1 MQVGKKRDSFR
12 KQSLTAIVCAVIDR
26 KKAIVC
32 NQICTYKTNKKTQI
46 IEERISWRTE

>member
-46 IEERISWRTE
+46 LEERISWRTE